1 MIKFKKVTGNPLAT
15 AVAGKLLEIVNTP
28 EMLNGV
34 KQRHDWFVER
44 INAINERFGLFSEI
58 RGLGLLIGCVPRALN
73 RISFSVDK
81 GEFVCIM
88 GPSGSG
94 KTTLL
99 NMLSGIDKLTSG
111 KVSISDKDI
120 CEMSKNELA
129 LFRRKEIGYVF
140 QDFNLLDSLTL
151 KENIMLPMIL
161 DKKSADEMEKKSTE
175 LMKLFEIYDIA
186 NKYPY
191 NISGGQQQRV
201 AVSRA
206 LINNPSIIFA
216 DEPTGNLDSKSSKG
230 IMQCFEKMNTELKAT
245 ILVVTHDVFAA
256 SYCNRVIFIKDGK
269 IHSEIVKKTTRKEF
283 LDSIFNSLAVL
294 DGESYDL

>member
-1 MIKFKKVTGNPLAT
+1 M
-15 AVAGKLLEIVNTP
+15 EILRAKNLTKIYGS
-28 EMLNGV
+28 EKGEESTKALKGV
-34 KQRHDWFVER
+34 
-44 INAINERFGLFSEI
+44 
-58 RGLGLLIGCVPRALN
+58 
-73 RISFSVDK
+73 SFSIDT
-81 GEFVCIM
+81 GEFVGIM

-99 NMLSGIDKLTSG
+99 NILSGIDKATSG
-111 KVSISDKDI
+111 EVKINNRSIS
-120 CEMSKNELA
+120 EMAKRELA
-129 LFRRKEIGYVF
+129 LFRRKEIGYIL

-161 DKKSADEMEKKSTE
+161 DKKPSDEMEKKARE
-175 LMKLFEIYDIA
+175 LMKLFQIHNIA

-191 NISGGQQQRV
+191 NVSGGQQQRT

-206 LINNPSIIFA
+206 LINSPSIVFA

-230 IMQCFEKMNTELKAT
+230 IMECFEKMNKELQST

-256 SYCNRVIFIKDGK
+256 SFCNRVIFIKDGK
-269 IHSEIVKKTTRKEF
+269 IHSEIIKKGTRKEF

-294 DGESYDL
+294 GGDSYDF